1 MKITVSSI
9 HVLHLG
15 MIRLLVKSSISLDM
29 NQFVEGHQ
37 ITQQSAIYVK
47 KEFFKLSN
55 LQRHLQIH
63 SYKKFKPKKESNLKI
78 REETNM
84 FPSMAFTQDLDR
96 FDTDNILSIT
106 ENELPTDV
114 SNHPEL
120 LSHMSKSC

>member
-1 MKITVSSI
+1 
-9 HVLHLG
+9 
-15 MIRLLVKSSISLDM
+15 M
-29 NQFVEGHQ
+29 NQLVQGHQ
-37 ITQQSAIYVK
+37 ITQKSSIYVK
-47 KEFFKLSN
+47 KEFSKLSN
-55 LQRHLQIH
+55 LLRHLQIY
-63 SYKKFKPKKESNLKI
+63 SYKKIRPKKESNLKI